1 MGLNTNDFN
10 SIRTYHKVNKNTT
23 DPEIKQQADALNQL
37 NLMFKQQTDN
47 KDKDKDKDL
56 DQNVNKKGKR
66 RDHSQKDDNNKND
79 YISKDPNSETK

>member
-10 SIRTYHKVNKNTT
+10 SIRTYHKVNKNTS

-47 KDKDKDKDL
+47 KDKDL

-66 RDHSQKDDNNKND
+66 RDHSQKDDDDNND
-79 YISKDPNSETK
+79 YL

>member
-47 KDKDKDKDL
+47 KDKDL

-66 RDHSQKDDNNKND
+66 RDHSQKR
-79 YISKDPNSETK
+79 

>member
-47 KDKDKDKDL
+47 KDKDKDL

-66 RDHSQKDDNNKND
+66 RDHSQKDDNNND